1 MGRRAKTGAGPAIS
15 STVMGKAPCGGS
27 ENLATK
33 SRYRARAAS
42 VSSAPF
48 HAASSFAA
56 RPGPSTRQPGGASP
70 RTRTKRDGHSV
81 A

>member
-1 MGRRAKTGAGPAIS
+1 VPTIS
-15 STVMGKAPCGGS
+15 STVIRKAPCEGS
-27 ENLATK
+27 ENLATN
-33 SRYRARAAS
+33 SQYRACDAS

-56 RPGPSTRQPGGASP
+56 RPDVSDRQPAGAYP